1 MNQLIPVLTKT
12 IVGQFY
18 RQNAGL
24 LAVVF
29 FFAGSFLRS
38 IEHIALAQ
46 IASHSLFIL
55 GLYIAI
61 WIVYA
66 FHATR
71 FAIRM
76 IRQYDVLYQLRLIP
90 VTTRLISLYVTQL
103 QLLIPVLAY
112 AGFVLAISIQENTT
126 QNSILLII
134 SVILISIIPLSW
146 IEYVL
151 RHPNPEPALG
161 KLTAT
166 VSHRFTTPYGLFFL
180 RYLVQRQL
188 VLLLLTK
195 AGTVVVVLGVLLLY
209 PTDDYDIRLLGLG
222 VLVATSGHAALLYQL
237 YQFEHERLAI
247 YRNLPVSTLQRLL
260 RYAFLAACIFLP
272 EGILLLRYTPAELS
286 AIDIVSVWM
295 FGHSLLL
302 LQLAILLKHHRPL
315 DRFLPVIYW
324 LIISGFF
331 LIMYQFPLWGLA
343 MAIWGISGWLI
354 IKHYWQSAWEIQ

>member
-1 MNQLIPVLTKT
+1 MNHLITVLTKT

-46 IASHSLFIL
+46 IASHSLFVL
-55 GLYIAI
+55 GLYIVI
-61 WIVYA
+61 WVVYA

-90 VTTRLISLYVTQL
+90 VKTRLISLYITQL

-126 QNSILLII
+126 QSSILLII

-151 RHPNPEPALG
+151 RHPNPESALG
-161 KLTAT
+161 SLAT
-166 VSHRFTTPYGLFFL
+166 KFSHRFTTPYGLFFL

-195 AGTVVVVLGVLLLY
+195 AGTVVVILGVLLLY
-209 PTDDYDIRLLGLG
+209 PTDDYDIRLLALG
-222 VLVATSGHAALLYQL
+222 VLVAAVGHAALLYQL
-237 YQFEHERLAI
+237 YQFEHERLAL
-247 YRNLPVSTLQRLL
+247 YRNLPISTLQRLL
-260 RYAFLAACIFLP
+260 RYVLLVSCIFLP
-272 EGILLLRYTPAELS
+272 EGIVLIRYAPAELS
-286 AIDIVSVWM
+286 AVDIASVWT

-302 LQLAILLKHHRPL
+302 LQLAMLLKHHRPL
-315 DRFLPVIYW
+315 DRFLPIIYW
-324 LIISGFF
+324 VIISGFF
-331 LIMYQFPLWGLA
+331 LIMYQLPLWGLA
-343 MAIWGISGWLI
+343 MAIWIISGWLT
-354 IKHYWQSAWEIQ
+354 IKYYWQSAWEVN